1 VTAAVRVRTPSPVQD
16 SKVYVAVISAGRA
29 GNVPKMEAH
38 LEGVPH
44 QWVVPQGQEDDYRAM
59 GAADVWGTFSKQDT
73 HQRNAAL
80 DIAGPLR
87 YCIQTDDD
95 LKRLEFVMPGGKPM
109 EITFASA
116 IEALITACELNDA
129 YYAGIAPTNNAY
141 FTRNLYNLNGFI
153 RSALTAY
160 RPGSALRYDHQFPL
174 KGDYDL
180 TCQHLRKFG
189 RVARVDGLLGT
200 FAFGQGAGGCVD
212 YRTPQLEDLVIERLM
227 AKWPGKFK
235 PNPKRPGEV
244 RFRWTKDDV
253 DDSVKPEKN
262 SRVATGQMEMW

>member
-59 GAADVWGTFSKQDT
+59 GAADVWGTFSK
-73 HQRNAAL
+73 
-80 DIAGPLR
+80 
-87 YCIQTDDD
+87 
-95 LKRLEFVMPGGKPM
+95 
-109 EITFASA
+109 SA